1 MYIHLGNLNGKP
13 AAPEYFSRRRRV
25 MHRALAYAV
34 RKKRLTVN
42 PLSKANLPEG

>member
-1 MYIHLGNLNGKP
+1 VVCDILDVLTVNLNGKP

-34 RKKRLTVN
+34 R
-42 PLSKANLPEG
+42 